1 MAERSRG
8 GLYETQLNKIIAK
21 RRRPD
26 RTAAE
31 NSRRRWDNIGKPV
44 DGLGE
49 LERMITK
56 IAAMTGEVL
65 PDLRKRAVVVLCGD
79 HGVTAEGVTQTG
91 QEVTAIVAENTA
103 SGRSSVCFMART
115 AGADVF
121 TVDMGIAGEISQ
133 EILSERAESVL
144 CSLSDGADPAEAVE
158 SVPSEFPPSGRL
170 ETGRIAVKK
179 TSEDVRGTGNIAL
192 EPAMT
197 REEAALSVCRGIE
210 CAAELKQKGYGILV
224 TGEMGI
230 GNTTPASA
238 IACCIS
244 GMEIEEAVGRGAGL
258 SDEGLQRKKDAVR
271 RALLLHAPDP
281 QDPLD
286 ILAKT
291 GGYEIA
297 AMTGLF
303 IGGAVFGIP
312 VVIDGVISAA
322 AAVLADLLC
331 PGCRDF
337 MLASHLGKEPADSR
351 LLDILELKPVIHAE
365 LALGEGTGGVLLLP
379 LLDAAMNVYRSN
391 VTFADISVETYQRMD

>member
-1 MAERSRG
+1 MAERSCGR
-8 GLYETQLNKIIAK
+8 LYETQLNNIIAK

-26 RTAAE
+26 RRAAE

-49 LERMITK
+49 LEQMITK
-56 IAAMTGEVL
+56 IAAMTGEIL

-103 SGRSSVCFMART
+103 SGRSSVCFMSRT

-121 TVDMGIAGEISQ
+121 TVDMGIAGELPR

-144 CSLSDGADPAEAVE
+144 SS
-158 SVPSEFPPSGRL
+158 FPPSGRL
-170 ETGRIAVKK
+170 KTGRIAVKK
-179 TSEDVRGTGNIAL
+179 TSEHVRGTGNIAL

-210 CAAELKQKGYGILV
+210 CAAELKKKGYGIIV

-238 IACCIS
+238 IACCVS
-244 GMEIEEAVGRGAGL
+244 GMDIEEAVGRGAGL

-271 RALLLHAPDP
+271 RALLLHTPDP
-281 QDPLD
+281 RDPLD

-303 IGGAVFGIP
+303 IGGAVCGIP

-322 AAVLADLLC
+322 ASVLADLLC

-337 MLASHLGKEPADSR
+337 MLASHLGKEPAASR

-379 LLDAAMNVYRSN
+379 LLDAAMNVYRNN
-391 VTFADISVETYQRMD
+391 VTFEDISVEAYQRID